1 VVVVTGT
8 RVTLVA
14 AALVLAACS
23 SSSNDAGSTATSVDA
38 AASDGANEP
47 DDGSGEPDDSRAP
60 DTTEVLRDGVVA
72 FEGSV
77 ESVILELPDARNFAG
92 GVEEWLAA
100 VPGQEGVLRNSR
112 GITVFVPV
120 DDGFSEADRDAAFA
134 DPDLAAI
141 TIGDHLHVGT
151 LEELDGA
158 IVVAT
163 GAEYVVAD
171 DGDVIGGR
179 RVVRSVTA
187 ANGVVHLIDGPLTAD
202 AG

>member
-1 VVVVTGT
+1 M
-8 RVTLVA
+8 LA
-14 AALVLAACS
+14 LAACS
-23 SSSNDAGSTATSVDA
+23 GSSDDTGSTTTSVDP
-38 AASDGANEP
+38 AASAGAT
-47 DDGSGEPDDSRAP
+47 GSDESGDST

-72 FEGSV
+72 FEDSV
-77 ESVILELPDARNFAG
+77 ESVILDLPEAQNFAV

-134 DPDLAAI
+134 DPDLAAV

-151 LEELDGA
+151 LEDLDGT

-171 DGDVIGGR
+171 DGDVIAGR

-187 ANGVVHLIDGPLTAD
+187 ANGVVYLIDGPLTDD

>member
-1 VVVVTGT
+1 VVVVIAT
-8 RVTLVA
+8 RAAFVA
-14 AALVLAACS
+14 AILALAACS
-23 SSSNDAGSTATSVDA
+23 GSSDDAGSTTTSVDP
-38 AASDGANEP
+38 AASAGTTE
-47 DDGSGEPDDSRAP
+47 SGESGESGDST

-77 ESVILELPDARNFAG
+77 ESVILDLPDAQNFAV

-112 GITVFVPV
+112 GVTVFVPV

-134 DPDLAAI
+134 DPDLAAV

-151 LEELDGA
+151 LEDLDGT

-171 DGDVIGGR
+171 DGDVIAGR

-187 ANGVVHLIDGPLTAD
+187 ANGVVYLIDGPLTDD